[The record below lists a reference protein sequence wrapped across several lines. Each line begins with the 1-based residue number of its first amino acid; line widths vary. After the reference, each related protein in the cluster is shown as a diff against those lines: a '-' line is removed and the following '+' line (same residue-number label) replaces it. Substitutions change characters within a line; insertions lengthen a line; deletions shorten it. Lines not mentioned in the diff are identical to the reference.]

1 LDDWTQGYV
10 ADIGYTSGYY
20 RELNPLRV
28 PLLLLCAGVAPPEID
43 TACELGF
50 GQGLSLNIHAA
61 ASEAQWYGTDFNPA
75 QAAYA
80 LSLGVTSG
88 SDARL
93 FDDSFA
99 EFCARP
105 DLPDFAYIGL
115 HGIWSWISDDNRRI
129 IVDFVRR
136 KLKVG
141 GILYISYNT
150 QPGWAALMPMRR
162 LLAEHISVMSA
173 RGGGWPSRIDAA
185 LDFAANL
192 MAVDPIFAR
201 VNPSVG
207 ERIKAL
213 KDQDRRYL
221 AHEYFNRDW
230 LPISFS
236 EMSEWLSS
244 AKLTYACSASYLDNI
259 DSLNL
264 TPAQQSVLMNISD
277 PTFRES
283 VRDFMV
289 NQQFRRDYWVR
300 GARRLTT
307 FEQNE
312 ALRQQR
318 VVLTKDRTV
327 ITPNVVGALGSAT
340 ISEAVYGLILDVLAD
355 QRPKTLGEIEQLLRG
370 AEINVA
376 QLREAVLI
384 LTGKDDLAPARDDDG
399 QDRVNSKTDNLNH
412 FMLNQARGNAEA
424 SFLASPV
431 TGGGVPVPRFHQLFL
446 LARRQGCRTPEEWAR
461 AAWQILQASGGV
473 LVKDGKP
480 LQTPE
485 ENLAELG
492 IQARDFAEKQLPT
505 LEALRIA

>member
-1 LDDWTQGYV
+1 MDDWTQGYV
-10 ADIGYTSGYY
+10 ADIGYTLGYY
-20 RELNPLRV
+20 RELNPLRI

-43 TACELGF
+43 AACELGF

-80 LSLGVTSG
+80 RSLGVTSG

-105 DLPDFAYIGL
+105 DLPDFGYIGL

-150 QPGWAALMPMRR
+150 QPGWAAMIPMRR

-173 RGGGWPSRIDAA
+173 RGGSWASRIDAA
-185 LDFAANL
+185 LDFAGSL
-192 MAVDPIFAR
+192 MEADPIFTR

-230 LPISFS
+230 LPVSFS

-244 AKLTYACSASYLDNI
+244 AKLTYVCSASYLDNI

-312 ALRQQR
+312 ALRQQK
-318 VVLTKDRTV
+318 VVLTKSRTA
-327 ITPNVVGALGSAT
+327 ITPDVVGSLGSAT
-340 ISEAVYGLILDVLAD
+340 ISDAVYGPILDAVAD
-355 QRPKTLGEIEQLLRG
+355 QRPKTLGEIEQRVRG
-370 AEINVA
+370 AKINVA

-399 QDRVNSKTDNLNH
+399 QDRVKLKSDNLNYL
-412 FMLNQARGNAEA
+412 MMNQARGSAEVG
-424 SFLASPV
+424 FLASPV

-446 LARRQGCRTPEEWAR
+446 LARRQGCRTPEEWPQAV
-461 AAWQILQASGGV
+461 WQILQSNGEL

-492 IQARDFAEKQLPT
+492 VQARDFAEKQLPT

>member
-1 LDDWTQGYV
+1 MDDWTQGYV

-20 RELNPLRV
+20 RELNPLRI

-43 TACELGF
+43 AACELGF

-61 ASEAQWYGTDFNPA
+61 ASETQWYGTDFNPA

-80 LSLGVTSG
+80 QSLGVTSG

-93 FDDSFA
+93 FDDLFA
-99 EFCARP
+99 EFCART

-136 KLKVG
+136 KLKVA

-150 QPGWAALMPMRR
+150 QPGWAAMMPMRR
-162 LLAEHISVMSA
+162 LLAEHISSMSA

-201 VNPSVG
+201 VNPIVG
-207 ERIKAL
+207 ERIKGL
-213 KDQDRRYL
+213 RDQDRRYL

-244 AKLTYACSASYLDNI
+244 AKLTYVCSASYLDNI

-264 TPAQQSVLMNISD
+264 TPAQQGVLMNISD
-277 PTFRES
+277 PTFREL

-289 NQQFRRDYWVR
+289 NQQFRRDYWIK
-300 GARRLTT
+300 GARRLST
-307 FEQNE
+307 FAQTE
-312 ALRQQR
+312 ALRQQK
-318 VVLTKDRTV
+318 VVLTKSRTA
-327 ITPNVVGALGSAT
+327 ITPDVVGVLGSAT
-340 ISEAVYGLILDVLAD
+340 ISDAVYGPILDAVSD
-355 QRPKTLGEIEQLLRG
+355 QRPKTLGEIEQRVRG

-384 LTGKDDLAPARDDDG
+384 LTGKDDLAPARDDDI

-412 FMLNQARGNAEA
+412 FMLDQARGNTEA
-424 SFLASPV
+424 NFLASPV

-480 LQTPE
+480 LQTLE

>member
-1 LDDWTQGYV
+1 MDDWTQGYV
-10 ADIGYTSGYY
+10 ADIGYTLGYY
-20 RELNPLRV
+20 RELNPLRI

-80 LSLGVTSG
+80 RSLGVTSG

-115 HGIWSWISDDNRRI
+115 HGIWSWISEDNRRI

-150 QPGWAALMPMRR
+150 QPGWAAMIPMRR

-173 RGGGWPSRIDAA
+173 RGGSWASRIDAA
-185 LDFAANL
+185 LDFAGSL
-192 MAVDPIFAR
+192 MEADPIFTR

-230 LPISFS
+230 LPVSFS

-244 AKLTYACSASYLDNI
+244 AKLTYVCSASYLDNI

-264 TPAQQSVLMNISD
+264 TPAQQGVLMNISD
-277 PTFRES
+277 PTFREL

-312 ALRQQR
+312 ALRQQK
-318 VVLTKDRTV
+318 VVLTKE
-327 ITPNVVGALGSAT
+327 PNC
-340 ISEAVYGLILDVLAD
+340 DH
-355 QRPKTLGEIEQLLRG
+355 P
-370 AEINVA
+370 
-376 QLREAVLI
+376 
-384 LTGKDDLAPARDDDG
+384 
-399 QDRVNSKTDNLNH
+399 
-412 FMLNQARGNAEA
+412 
-424 SFLASPV
+424 
-431 TGGGVPVPRFHQLFL
+431 
-446 LARRQGCRTPEEWAR
+446 
-461 AAWQILQASGGV
+461 
-473 LVKDGKP
+473 
-480 LQTPE
+480 
-485 ENLAELG
+485 
-492 IQARDFAEKQLPT
+492 
-505 LEALRIA
+505 

>member
-1 LDDWTQGYV
+1 MDDWTQGYV

-20 RELNPLRV
+20 RELNPLRI

-150 QPGWAALMPMRR
+150 QPGWAAMMPMRR

-201 VNPSVG
+201 VNPISG
-207 ERIKAL
+207 R
-213 KDQDRRYL
+213 
-221 AHEYFNRDW
+221 AH
-230 LPISFS
+230 
-236 EMSEWLSS
+236 
-244 AKLTYACSASYLDNI
+244 
-259 DSLNL
+259 
-264 TPAQQSVLMNISD
+264 
-277 PTFRES
+277 
-283 VRDFMV
+283 
-289 NQQFRRDYWVR
+289 
-300 GARRLTT
+300 
-307 FEQNE
+307 
-312 ALRQQR
+312 
-318 VVLTKDRTV
+318 
-327 ITPNVVGALGSAT
+327 
-340 ISEAVYGLILDVLAD
+340 
-355 QRPKTLGEIEQLLRG
+355 
-370 AEINVA
+370 
-376 QLREAVLI
+376 
-384 LTGKDDLAPARDDDG
+384 
-399 QDRVNSKTDNLNH
+399 
-412 FMLNQARGNAEA
+412 
-424 SFLASPV
+424 
-431 TGGGVPVPRFHQLFL
+431 
-446 LARRQGCRTPEEWAR
+446 
-461 AAWQILQASGGV
+461 
-473 LVKDGKP
+473 
-480 LQTPE
+480 
-485 ENLAELG
+485 
-492 IQARDFAEKQLPT
+492 
-505 LEALRIA
+505 